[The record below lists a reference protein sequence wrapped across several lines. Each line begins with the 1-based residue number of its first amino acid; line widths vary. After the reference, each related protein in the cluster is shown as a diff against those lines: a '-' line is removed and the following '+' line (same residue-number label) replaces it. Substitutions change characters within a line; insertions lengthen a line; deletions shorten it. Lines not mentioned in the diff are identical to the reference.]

1 MMEMRCHKSRFAA
14 QAEKWGWL
22 ELYDKPNDKGS
33 EIGYLLPDG
42 SGLVA
47 FFDLEANFRVLNDV
61 TNVCMDADND
71 AEN

>member
-1 MMEMRCHKSRFAA
+1 MKCTKSKFADF
-14 QAEKWGWL
+14 AEKHGWL

-61 TNVCMDADND
+61 TNVCMDADGEND
-71 AEN
+71 AKD